1 MGARK
6 SESGADRKAAL
17 MSLET
22 EAASSPRFWSSAP
35 GDRFPRH
42 EHPDPK
48 VLFCLEGTIVFHT
61 DDGEVALSAGDR
73 LDLDAHAAHAATVGP
88 DGCACVE
95 AWRS

>member
-6 SESGADRKAAL
+6 TEGGADREAAL
-17 MSLET
+17 ASLAT
-22 EAASSPRFWSSAP
+22 EGASEPRFWSSPP
-35 GDRFPRH
+35 GDRFASH

-61 DDGEVALSAGDR
+61 DGGDLALVAGDR
-73 LDLDAHAAHAATVGP
+73 IDLDARTSHAATVGP

-95 AWRS
+95 AWRP